1 MAVNTLNVGLD
12 KQVRSYHVY
21 CILQH
26 SIEERLGSTESALR
40 SVTVLTNSNSNN
52 SNNMSFSFCLISE
65 TTLFS
70 PLVFIEDRPMNRGNN
85 GGE

>member
-40 SVTVLTNSNSNN
+40 SVTVLTNSNSNK
-52 SNNMSFSFCLISE
+52 SNNMSFTFCLISE

-70 PLVFIEDRPMNRGNN
+70 LVFIEEHPMNRGNN